1 MIQSLKRQTAIII
14 LHTGDSKTLVGAS
27 TCNVAHLAA
36 GPASWRGTRSSTP
49 TTTPPTDSRRGS
61 RPTSERIFKSICF
74 LTRFLDRF
82 CHFRF
87 LFGRYQLNQNSL
99 QITIGKQGTAL
110 VQDYTKTTSSRI
122 SFLPGY
128 VHQALQSC
136 YSRIRVKKLWRFSQE
151 RLDCHH
157 RRINSRNVSGLPQS
171 FNFFQEFG
179 QLKKLNRKTE

>member
-27 TCNVAHLAA
+27 TRNVAYLAA
-36 GPASWRGTRSSTP
+36 GPASWRGTGSSTP

-87 LFGRYQLNQNSL
+87 LFGRYQLKIACKLPSVSKGRHWRRTIPKRLALASPFSL
-99 QITIGKQGTAL
+99 AMST
-110 VQDYTKTTSSRI
+110 
-122 SFLPGY
+122 
-128 VHQALQSC
+128 
-136 YSRIRVKKLWRFSQE
+136 
-151 RLDCHH
+151 
-157 RRINSRNVSGLPQS
+157 
-171 FNFFQEFG
+171 
-179 QLKKLNRKTE
+179 